1 MEAKATQIKII
12 NQARYSYDTIRLK
25 TFDPKIARKQV
36 LIKKI
41 DDYEHICS
49 VIAFSLSDY

>member
-1 MEAKATQIKII
+1 MEAKTTQIKII

-25 TFDPKIARKQV
+25 NFDPKITRKQV

-49 VIAFSLSDY
+49 IIAFFLSDC